1 MAIQCNVAIA
11 TYLDHL
17 RIERGLSANSI
28 SSYSRD
34 LDKYQSLLSE
44 KGLSYD
50 KVTESDISTFIG
62 ELSIQGLSP
71 SSINRFLSTLKG
83 FYKYCELEY
92 QVANPMVDIN
102 QFKLARKLP
111 KALSV
116 DEVSR
121 LIESTINPADPTML
135 RDRAILEI
143 LYGTGARVAELI
155 GLDIND
161 ISKDDFDGE
170 EITIIKLRGKG
181 SKERLVPIGRYALE
195 ALDNYLVRL
204 RPALLAK
211 NSHNERALF
220 LNARGTRLSRQSTWT
235 TVLKAAEAVGL
246 DINDISKD
254 NFEGE
259 EITIIKL
266 RGKGS
271 KERLVPIGRYALEA
285 LDNYLVRLR
294 PALQAKNSQN
304 ERALFLNTRG
314 TRLSRQSAWTTV
326 LKAAEAVGLAGRV
339 SPHVFRHSYATHLLD
354 GGADIRVVQ
363 ELLGH
368 ASVTT
373 TQIYTLVTIDKV
385 RESYSLAHP
394 RSK

>member
-17 RIERGLSANSI
+17 RIERGLSAHSI
-28 SSYSRD
+28 TGYARD
-34 LDKYQSLLSE
+34 LAKFENYLNDKALSFTSVNE
-44 KGLSYD
+44 R
-50 KVTESDISTFIG
+50 EISTLIG
-62 ELSIQGLSP
+62 ALSGSGLSP
-71 SSINRFLSTLKG
+71 SSVNRFLSSLKG
-83 FYKYCELEY
+83 FYKYCALEY
-92 QVANPMVDIN
+92 QISNPMVDIS
-102 QFKLARKLP
+102 QFKIARKLP

-116 DEVSR
+116 EEITR
-121 LIESTINPADPTML
+121 LIDTANNPADPTTL

-143 LYGTGARVAELI
+143 LYGTGARVAELVGI
-155 GLDIND
+155 DVSD
-161 ISKDDFDGE
+161 ISKDSFDGE
-170 EITIIKLRGKG
+170 EITILKLRGKG
-181 SKERLVPIGRYALE
+181 SKERLVPLGKFALE

-204 RPALLAK
+204 RPSLLAK
-211 NSHNERALF
+211 NSQSERALF
-220 LNARGTRLSRQSTWT
+220 LN
-235 TVLKAAEAVGL
+235 
-246 DINDISKD
+246 N
-254 NFEGE
+254 
-259 EITIIKL
+259 
-266 RGKGS
+266 
-271 KERLVPIGRYALEA
+271 
-285 LDNYLVRLR
+285 
-294 PALQAKNSQN
+294 
-304 ERALFLNTRG
+304 RG

-326 LKAAEAVGLAGRV
+326 LRASQLAGLEGRV